1 MINDLNRTA
10 HMGYLGADAKQQNA
24 NAPVTFSIATSEKW
38 MDDSDNR
45 QQRTD
50 WHNIAVFGNLRSYAA
65 KLKKGDRVYVE
76 GKLRNNHHD
85 KQIGGETVTIYNSE
99 IHATDIER
107 VAAKGDVNEKDSSS
121 EPSSSQPNSS
131 KK

>member
-38 MDDSDNR
+38 MDDDNNR

-50 WHNIAVFGNLRSYAA
+50 WHNVVVFGNLRTYAA

-99 IHATDIER
+99 IHAADIEC
-107 VAAKGDVNEKDSSS
+107 VAAKGDGSEKDAGS
-121 EPSSSQPNSS
+121 EPASSQQNKS